1 MKKSNNTDNSIIKN
15 YKSKTAQI
23 GSITTLADNDFSL
36 ADNKNQFTA
45 AIIGIA
51 KNADKKTFLN
61 IRKELYNL
69 YQSDSIQI
77 LDLGNVEYDEKEIK
91 KIISNINKKK
101 LNTIFLCEN
110 DEISASLLN
119 IRQTKDTS
127 TILVLPNITSSNKHI
142 AKLTGKTKNEIAAIA
157 YQNYFS
163 HKTIINKLNKNN
175 CNTMRLSEYRNEPNN
190 LEPILRDSHFIAID
204 LAAVRHSDG
213 GTTLSPNGLYAEEL
227 CAIANCAGLSNKI
240 SQLNIV
246 CGQSE
251 NAVTN
256 NLTAQT
262 IWHFADGLANRIVET
277 PKKIKFKKFIVDM
290 GNSSSNLIFYKSII
304 TNRWW
309 IEVSDGNKTK
319 TIACTFADYQ
329 KACNKDI
336 PIRWIR
342 EMQKM
347 S

>member
-1 MKKSNNTDNSIIKN
+1 MKKTNNTDNSIIKN
-15 YKSKTAQI
+15 YKSKTAQV
-23 GSITTLADNDFSL
+23 GSITTFADDDFL
-36 ADNKNQFTA
+36 TTGNETPFTA
-45 AIIGIA
+45 AIIGIT

-61 IRKELYNL
+61 IRKEFYNL
-69 YQSDSIQI
+69 YQSNNIQI
-77 LDLGNVEYDEKEIK
+77 LDLENVEYDENKIK
-91 KIISNINKKK
+91 NLISDITKKK
-101 LNTIFLCEN
+101 LNTVFLCEN

-119 IRQTKDTS
+119 IRQARYTS
-127 TILVLPNITSSNKHI
+127 TVVVLPDITMSNKHI
-142 AKLTGKTKNEIAAIA
+142 AKLISKTKNEIAIIG

-163 HKTIINKLNKNN
+163 NKTTINKLNKNN
-175 CNTMRLSEYRNEPNN
+175 CITMRLSEYRSEPNN
-190 LEPILRDSHFIAID
+190 IEPILRDSNFIAID
-204 LAAVRHSDG
+204 IAAVRHSDG
-213 GTTLSPNGLYAEEL
+213 GTTFSPNGLYAEEL
-227 CAIANCAGLSNKI
+227 CAIANYAGLSNKI
-240 SQLNIV
+240 SHLNIV
-246 CGQSE
+246 CGQSD

-290 GNSSSNLIFYKSII
+290 GNSSTNLIFYKSII

-309 IEVSDGNKTK
+309 LEVSNGNKTK

-336 PIRWIR
+336 PIRWIK